1 MWGLGK
7 GLGAIEYIINKQV
20 WGGYSLMKN
29 KTFRANSKE
38 GTWKKDVE
46 AWVGGKGSGGGGSTK
61 GVLVR

>member
-1 MWGLGK
+1 
-7 GLGAIEYIINKQV
+7 V

-29 KTFRANSKE
+29 KTFKANSKE

-61 GVLVR
+61 GVLVL